1 MNASSTPMLTSQPA
15 EPTLPWQQPARRA
28 ALVTLQLN
36 LGRLCNLACTHCHIE
51 AGPKRT
57 EMLSAETLAKVIA
70 WMREHRPRVVDLTG
84 GAPELIP
91 GFRALVVAARAIG
104 AEVIDRCNLAV
115 LQEPGQEDLA
125 AFLAANQV
133 HVVASLPCYLAENV
147 DKQRGKGT
155 WDRSVQGL
163 KQLNAVGYGLRDDLP
178 LHLVYNPTGA
188 GLPPRQEDLEPA
200 YRQRLAEDWGIA
212 FTGLWCLANVPIKR
226 FRRFLEQTGKLEL
239 YEQRLRDAY
248 NPGTLPGLM
257 CRSTI
262 NVDHEG
268 RVYDCDFN
276 LALGLPLGD
285 GPVRH
290 LWDIDPGSL
299 TDTPVAMRAHCL
311 ACTAGCGSSCTGAT
325 APASPTL
332 VAR

>member
-1 MNASSTPMLTSQPA
+1 MTMTAS
-15 EPTLPWQQPARRA
+15 TLPWSGPLQRLP
-28 ALVTLQLN
+28 LGTLQLN
-36 LGRLCNLACTHCHIE
+36 LGRFCNLACTHCHVE
-51 AGPKRT
+51 SGPKRT
-57 EMLSAETLAKVIA
+57 EMMSAATRERVLAWIA
-70 WMREHRPRVVDLTG
+70 RWRPTVLDLTG

-91 GFRALVVAARAIG
+91 GFRELVLAGRAVG

-125 AFLAANQV
+125 GFLAANRV

-155 WDRSVQGL
+155 WDRSIQGL
-163 KQLNAVGYGLRDDLP
+163 KQLNAVGYGLRPELP

-188 GLPPRQEDLEPA
+188 GLPPPQADLEPD
-200 YRQRLAEDWGIA
+200 YRRRLHDDWGIA

-248 NPGTLPGLM
+248 NPATLDGVM
-257 CRSTI
+257 CRSTLS
-262 NVDHEG
+262 VDHEG
-268 RVYDCDFN
+268 RLYDCDFN
-276 LALGLPLGD
+276 LALDLPLGG

-290 LWDIDPGSL
+290 LWEIEPAGLDGAPI
-299 TDTPVAMRAHCL
+299 AMRPHCL
-311 ACTAGCGSSCTGAT
+311 ACTAGCGSSCTGA
-325 APASPTL
+325 
-332 VAR
+332 VAGAA

>member
-1 MNASSTPMLTSQPA
+1 
-15 EPTLPWQQPARRA
+15 
-28 ALVTLQLN
+28 
-36 LGRLCNLACTHCHIE
+36 
-51 AGPKRT
+51 
-57 EMLSAETLAKVIA
+57 MLSQATHDRVVQWIA
-70 WMREHRPRVVDLTG
+70 RWRPAVVDLTG

-91 GFRALVVAARAIG
+91 GFRDLVLAGRNVG

-125 AFLAANQV
+125 AFLAANRV

-155 WDRSVQGL
+155 WDRSIQGL
-163 KQLNAVGYGLRDDLP
+163 KQLNAVGYGLREDLP

-188 GLPPRQEDLEPA
+188 GLPPAQEVLEPD
-200 YRQRLAEDWGIA
+200 YRRRLHDDWGIA
-212 FTGLWCLANVPIKR
+212 FTGLWCLANVPIAR

-248 NPGTLPGLM
+248 NPSTLDGLM
-257 CRSTI
+257 CRSTLS
-262 NVDHEG
+262 VDHEG
-268 RVYDCDFN
+268 RLYDCDFN

-290 LWDIDPGSL
+290 LWDIEPDALDGAAI
-299 TDTPVAMRAHCL
+299 AMRPHCL
-311 ACTAGCGSSCTGAT
+311 ACTAGCGSSCTGSVTPTT
-325 APASPTL
+325 APSL
-332 VAR
+332 